1 MSSSRQKNQRILSVL
16 LGFTLVVFVLG
27 LLSTAAGLLRAQWLI
42 AFGSL
47 GVTVL
52 VALLAGMLRLWMRAA
67 AIAGRQKV
75 LREDDELGFSDVLAQ
90 ARQEEDEEAN
100 SNLEIWIDSLAPKKR
115 RKLLVSKLADTT
127 LAAEALRIATGIG
140 MTSYVARRAC
150 RQGILS
156 RVAEAL
162 REQHANPHW
171 KHAFD
176 FDEFCELALRAEAE
190 TEDELAEALRLFIAD
205 TKAEHRV
212 DVLAAT
218 LPEDLLAG
226 SIVAYAEPEQLI
238 ELLERSKMN

>member
-1 MSSSRQKNQRILSVL
+1 VSSSRQKNQRILSAL

-67 AIAGRQKV
+67 AIAGRQKD

-90 ARQEEDEEAN
+90 ARQEEDEEARG
-100 SNLEIWIDSLAPKKR
+100 NLEIWIDSLAPKKR

-156 RVAEAL
+156 SVAEAL
-162 REQHANPHW
+162 RAQHANPHW

>member
-1 MSSSRQKNQRILSVL
+1 MSPSRLKTQRILGAL
-16 LGFTLVVFVLG
+16 LGVTLIVFVLG
-27 LLSTAAGLLRAQWLI
+27 LLSTAAGLLRGQWLM

-47 GVTVL
+47 GVTIL

-67 AIAGRQKV
+67 AIAGRQK
-75 LREDDELGFSDVLAQ
+75 LIRDDGELEFGDVLAQ
-90 ARQEEDEEAN
+90 AHQEEDEEAR

-115 RKLLVSKLADTT
+115 RKLLVSKLEDTT

-140 MTSYVARRAC
+140 MTAYVAHRAY
-150 RQGILS
+150 RQGILPM
-156 RVAEAL
+156 VAEAL

-171 KHAFD
+171 QHAFD
-176 FDEFCELALRAEAE
+176 FDELCELALRAEAE
-190 TEDELAEALRLFIAD
+190 TEEELAEALRLFIAD
-205 TKAEHRV
+205 TKAEHRI

-226 SIVAYAEPEQLI
+226 SIVAYAAPEQLI